1 MKKRLYKAFR
11 RARRKVAQYIVGFD
25 RCPTDCKRNRKN
37 ESKALISMLALTACV
52 VGGLMLI
59 ALFLG

>member
-11 RARRKVAQYIVGFD
+11 HARRKMAQYIVGFD
-25 RCPTDCKRNRKN
+25 RCPVDYRRNRKN
-37 ESKALISMLALTACV
+37 ETKTLISMLALTVCI

-59 ALFLG
+59 ALFFN